1 MGIISSNKELSDD
14 VIECGGSFKIK
25 LSITAE
31 PDISADPAD
40 IVLILDRSG
49 SMAGSPLAN
58 LKSGARKFID
68 IIDESTDGAKDGHIG
83 GGSRIGIVSFSDTAV
98 QNTQLITSVNDLK
111 DAVDS
116 LRAGGRTNHR
126 DAFEKALALFDPA
139 STNEK
144 IMIMFTDGTTT
155 VGGSAV
161 PVTDAAKAQGVVIY
175 CIGLSGS
182 GGIDVQALND
192 WASDPDSAYVTIT
205 PDDEELEK
213 IFEDLA
219 KNISKPGA
227 TDIVITDT
235 VDPCFRITSVFAP
248 TKGKAMITSDTS
260 VKWEIDELGVH
271 SSEGAFLEFEV
282 RHVGSCSGLA
292 EVNES
297 TEYSDNEGNEVDFPS
312 PEIEVDCGGDVTPR
326 SCSDPVT
333 IEVGGCED
341 TVEIDAGDL
350 DMSSLGR
357 IIKVN
362 VTLGNVCPHRRVA
375 LAAILTETDIRGM
388 DHKRG
393 IRILTV
399 PAHSMSS
406 CRDITV
412 RCISFVVPE
421 GLDASGLNE
430 GICNTRCFKVR
441 FIAHYIDND
450 FDCCP
455 DITRS

>member
-31 PDISADPAD
+31 PDISANPAD
-40 IVLILDRSG
+40 IVLILDRSM

-68 IIDESTDGAKDGHIG
+68 IIDEATDGAKDGHIG

-98 QNTQLITSVNDLK
+98 QNTQLITSVEDLR

-116 LRAGGRTNHR
+116 LNAGGRTDHR

-139 STNEK
+139 SSNEK
-144 IMIMFTDGTTT
+144 IMIMFTDGVTT

-161 PVTDAAKAQGVVIY
+161 SVTDAAKAQGVIIY

-182 GGIDVQALND
+182 GGIDVNALND

-219 KNISKPGA
+219 QNISKPGA

-235 VDPCFRITSVFAP
+235 VNSCFKITSVFVP
-248 TKGKAMITSDTS
+248 TKGKAVITSDTS
-260 VKWEIDELGVH
+260 VKWKIDELGVH
-271 SSEGAFLEFEV
+271 SSEGASLEFEV
-282 RHVGSCSGLA
+282 RHVGSCSGMV

-297 TEYSDNEGNEVDFPS
+297 AEYSDNEGNEVEFPS
-312 PEIEVDCGGDVTPR
+312 PEIEVDCGGEVTPK

-333 IEVGGCED
+333 IEIGGCED
-341 TVEIDAGDL
+341 TVEFDAGGL
-350 DMSSLGR
+350 DMSALGR
-357 IIKVN
+357 MIKLD
-362 VTLGNVCPHRRVA
+362 VTLKNVCPHRRVA
-375 LAAILTETDIRGM
+375 LAAVLTETDIHGM

-406 CRDITV
+406 CRDIKV
-412 RCISFVVPE
+412 RCITFVVPE
-421 GLDASGLNE
+421 DIDASGSDE
-430 GICNTRCFKVR
+430 GICSTRRFKVR
-441 FIAHYIDND
+441 FIVNYIDND

-455 DITRS
+455 DTVRS

>member
-68 IIDESTDGAKDGHIG
+68 IIDESTDGAKNGHIG

-126 DAFEKALALFDPA
+126 DAFEKALALFEPA

-144 IMIMFTDGTTT
+144 IMIMFTDGVTT

-421 GLDASGLNE
+421 DLDASGLDE
-430 GICNTRCFKVR
+430 GICNTRRFKVR